1 MVRHEH
7 TLAQVAL
14 KRESGQMFF
23 NPEENGICLFIFQR
37 LQTIF
42 SSSLCFSVSSQRNI
56 KLMVIWQ
63 KFISEKNRKSK
74 VVFLHKI
81 FYFLFL
87 NLKTKRIISTLLRL
101 KAISS
106 TLLKCE
112 SCYSNILF
120 FKVWIKVNLWHHL
133 FCNLGFLS
141 QTEFDL
147 HSMDI

>member
-56 KLMVIWQ
+56 KLMFIWQ

-87 NLKTKRIISTLLRL
+87 NLKTKELYWHCLGLRQYL
-101 KAISS
+101 Q
-106 TLLKCE
+106 
-112 SCYSNILF
+112 LF
-120 FKVWIKVNLWHHL
+120 WNVNLVIL
-133 FCNLGFLS
+133 IYFFLKS
-141 QTEFDL
+141 ELKSICGIIYSVT
-147 HSMDI
+147 